1 MRVIVIGSGMSGL
14 TAAAYLTQAGHEV
27 GVLEQF
33 PTIGG
38 VTATLKQDGYGWDL
52 GPLLLEKF
60 LPGETAHKILGE
72 LGVVDQIR
80 VVRED
85 RGISFPDFALW
96 KPEEYGGPYWRR
108 ERLKELF
115 RDDAD
120 GLDRYYR
127 FYDQM
132 MDLMTLARRAEE
144 PAGVAA
150 LLLKLRMWLVF
161 RKVKAMAD
169 WSASQVLDHFFTR
182 PELKA
187 LYSAILA
194 DFVVFPSEFPGL
206 GIPGCNVE
214 TAFDRRMPLQVSR
227 AGPRLGYGYVLGGVG
242 EIVEALAGA
251 ITTNG
256 GEIHTSTL
264 VEKIVVVDGK
274 ATGVRLAGGRV
285 LPADIV
291 LASGGAKRTFYALV
305 GKEHLT
311 QEYIRGIE
319 ALQPMESVL
328 MVHLGVD
335 MDPGQHQPAAL
346 CYYYGSYDIEAGV
359 RACRGGHYHEGKD
372 GFLIYVP
379 SMHSPELAPAG
390 HHAVTI
396 YTIAPNVLSEGTWKE
411 RGAELAEKLV
421 AEAERFVPG
430 LREHTQVQVILTPED
445 FKKRTHLEHHAF
457 GGIAPVMGKENP
469 AHETPVAGL
478 WFIGAQ
484 SESGG
489 GVAGVMIGARN
500 VSRLLNQALG
510 DRPVLPPRER
520 P

>member
-1 MRVIVIGSGMSGL
+1 MRVIVIGSGMAGL
-14 TAAAYLTQAGHEV
+14 TAAGYLTRAGHDV
-27 GVLEQF
+27 VVLEQF

-38 VTATLKQDGYGWDL
+38 VTATFKQDGYGWDL

-60 LPGETAHKILGE
+60 LPGEAAHDILGE
-72 LGVVDQIR
+72 LGVVDQLRI
-80 VVRED
+80 VRED
-85 RGISFPDFALW
+85 RGVSFPDFALW
-96 KPEEYGGPYWRR
+96 RPEEYAGPYWRR

-115 RDDAD
+115 PEDAG

-132 MDLMTLARRAEE
+132 MDLMTLARRAEVST
-144 PAGVAA
+144 GIGA
-150 LLLKLRMWLVF
+150 LLLKLRMWLAF
-161 RKVKAMAD
+161 RKVKGMAD
-169 WSASQVLDHFFTR
+169 WSAAQVTAHFFTR

-187 LYSAILA
+187 LYTAILA
-194 DFVVFPSEFPGL
+194 DFVVLPSEFPGL

-214 TAFDRRMPLQVSR
+214 TAFDKRMPLQVSG
-227 AGPRLGYGYVLGGVG
+227 AGPRIGYSYVLGGVG
-242 EIVEALAGA
+242 EVVEAVAGA
-251 ITTNG
+251 TTKNG
-256 GEIHTSTL
+256 GEIRTGTT
-264 VEKIVVVDGK
+264 VEKILVEDGR
-274 ATGVRLAGGRV
+274 ATGVRLADGET
-285 LPADIV
+285 LPADLV

-305 GKEHLT
+305 GQEHLT
-311 QEYIRGIE
+311 AEYIEGID
-319 ALQPMESVL
+319 AMRPMESVL

-335 MDPGQHQPAAL
+335 MDPGKHQPAAL
-346 CYYYGSYDIEAGV
+346 CYYYGNYDIEGGV
-359 RACRGGHYHEGKD
+359 HGCRSGHYHEGKD

-379 SMHSPELAPAG
+379 SMHSPELAPEG

-430 LREHTQVQVILTPED
+430 LREHTQVQVVLTPEE
-445 FKKRTHLEHHAF
+445 FKQRTHLEHHAF
-457 GGIAPVMGKENP
+457 GGIAPIMGKQNP
-469 AHETPVAGL
+469 AHETPVQGL

-500 VSRLLNQALG
+500 VARRILSG
-510 DRPVLPPRER
+510 T
-520 P
+520 